1 MTDIWKLAG
10 VKRPSEQLE
19 DVMMGRIPYED
30 ATASIQSLAGMEFR
44 RAAKEVL
51 AGATNA
57 EKRARLDRVPD
68 YAKRYVETEI
78 KKILK
83 DDIRKTS

>member
-1 MTDIWKLAG
+1 MTDIWTIAG

-19 DVMMGRIPYED
+19 DVMMGRVPYEE
-30 ATASIQSLAGMEFR
+30 APKAIQSLAGMEFR
-44 RAAKEVL
+44 RAAKEIL
-51 AGATNA
+51 SGETNA

-68 YAKRYVETEI
+68 YAKTYVETEI